1 MRKSLAFSFLTLL
14 MASLMLVPAA
24 AGQGVNVLEVNEGY
38 DKIDNAGETVS
49 FTWVIFNNDT
59 APYLVQVDAQQGA
72 DADGMVTSDVT
83 LGVEQNF
90 TSLTPGQSR
99 EIVLTVAADRTA
111 RSSDFP
117 IYVNMTFTRMDITT
131 VVQTES
137 KVATVHVKAMF
148 ESSGNKIFGIWEN
161 NLPAPFNTLIW
172 SFIISVLIWIGIAA
186 VIYFLVDPLIGQFTK
201 KTKTDLDNR
210 IVEVTRMPIFVIIVS
225 FGIVDS
231 LAIIDMPQDWHY
243 MIMQAYQV
251 ILVLI
256 FTYTAY
262 GIFNRVVIFYAEK
275 WSSKTETEL
284 DDVLVPLLHKVGII
298 LIPVIGVIT
307 LLSILG
313 IDVTLLVAGLGVVGL
328 VVAFAVQETLGNL
341 FAGIQ
346 LLVDRPFKVGDMV
359 ELDSGEICEV
369 RHIGLRSTTMY
380 NANDHEII
388 VVPNNDVVNKK
399 VVNYSQPD
407 HRRSLSC
414 EVGVAYGT
422 DLKRARK
429 ILLEIAENHPEVI
442 KQEGQMPYVRVA
454 KLNDSSVEMKLW
466 YWVDIKKMWRIASEI
481 RQTVYERFTQ
491 EGIEIPFP
499 QSVVTIKNEP
509 SEP

>member
-1 MRKSLAFSFLTLL
+1 MRKSLTFSFLILL
-14 MASLMLVPAA
+14 MASLMLAPGA
-24 AGQGVNVLEVNEGY
+24 AGQGVNVLEVNDGY

-49 FTWVIFNNDT
+49 FTWVVFNNDT
-59 APYLVQVDAQQGA
+59 APYLVQVDAQKGA
-72 DADGMVTSDVT
+72 DADGVVTSDVT
-83 LGVEQNF
+83 LEIDQDF
-90 TSLTPGQSR
+90 TSLDPGQSR
-99 EIVLTVAADRTA
+99 EIVLTVTADRTA

-117 IYVNMTFTRMDITT
+117 IYLNMTFTQMDLPI

-137 KVATVHVKAMF
+137 KVVTVHVKAMY
-148 ESSGNKIFGIWEN
+148 ESSGNLIFGIWEN
-161 NLPAPFNTLIW
+161 NLPAPFNTLLW
-172 SFIISVLIWIGIAA
+172 SLLISVLIWIGIAA

-201 KTKTDLDNR
+201 KTKTGLDDR
-210 IVEVTRMPIFVIIVS
+210 IMEVTRMPIFAIIVS
-225 FGIVDS
+225 YGIVDS
-231 LAIIDMPQDWHY
+231 LTIIDLPQEWQY
-243 MIMQAYQV
+243 LIMQTYQV

-256 FTYTAY
+256 LSYTAY
-262 GIFNRVVIFYAEK
+262 LIFNRIVIFYAEK

-298 LIPVIGVIT
+298 LIPVIGVMT

-346 LLVDRPFKVGDMV
+346 LLADRPFKVGDMV

-369 RHIGLRSTTMY
+369 RRIGLRSTTMY
-380 NANDHEII
+380 NTADHEII

-407 HRRSLSC
+407 HHRALSC

-422 DLKRARK
+422 DLKKAQQ
-429 ILLEIAENHPEVI
+429 ILLEIAEGHPEVI

-454 KLNDSSVEMKLW
+454 KLNDSSVDMNLW

-481 RQTVYERFTQ
+481 RQSVYESFAQ

-499 QSVVTIKNEP
+499 QSVVMLKDRP
-509 SEP
+509 SEL